1 MSGLLRRL
9 CCTAVLHGGR
19 LAVPWMWQ
27 VAAWFMVCVLTA
39 ACAVSTMS
47 KAPAAEPATSSPC
60 VRTSPRSLAGMTQP
74 RHSATPSTPAQPQPT
89 SASHHPPHCSTPSLP
104 PGKPLR
110 MPISD
115 VFKTKQGAVTVGGKL
130 EGGAM
135 RPGSKV
141 LLVPGYEPATVK
153 SIEVSG
159 QPVQL
164 ARAGDSADVV
174 LTGVD
179 ASNLAIGA
187 VLCHPEYPVPVVRRV
202 EMQVV
207 VLDVTVPVL
216 KGQAVTLH
224 AHCTREAGHISA
236 LLALLNAK
244 TGGWSVGCAAGLLPG
259 CVCRLYCCAGVW
271 VCGCMG
277 STEGT
282 KAAEL
287 LALRCRFC

>member
-1 MSGLLRRL
+1 MPL
-9 CCTAVLHGGR
+9 CSCQ
-19 LAVPWMWQ
+19 LAQPYRH
-27 VAAWFMVCVLTA
+27 APTA
-39 ACAVSTMS
+39 A
-47 KAPAAEPATSSPC
+47 
-60 VRTSPRSLAGMTQP
+60 Q
-74 RHSATPSTPAQPQPT
+74 RHSQHSSTATPTTSHLPPT
-89 SASHHPPHCSTPSLP
+89 APSP

-130 EGGAM
+130 EGGAL

-159 QPVQL
+159 QAVQL

-179 ASNLAIGA
+179 AANLAIGA
-187 VLCHPEYPVPVVRRV
+187 VLCHLEYPVPVARKV

-244 TGGWSVGCAAGLLPG
+244 TGGWSAGGAAVCCWCAARVWASG
-259 CVCRLYCCAGVW
+259 CEGGQRISQLRNVW
-271 VCGCMG
+271 CQ
-277 STEGT
+277 
-282 KAAEL
+282 
-287 LALRCRFC
+287 